1 MSYKKQE
8 LLTLHEHL
16 SSPPVFDGSVLLIFL
31 LCVCVFLLCVFT
43 FYVPCCD
50 VRYDFRIKP
59 CSVRLYLH
67 IKPCSVRLYLQLIVV
82 RRLSYLR
89 CLCLFAHC
97 GIQHKLCCVFALFVF
112 VLCNLYYDYHFGIF
126 KLFLQVSLD
135 CPFGIL

>member
-16 SSPPVFDGSVLLIFL
+16 SSPPVFDGSVLFIFL
-31 LCVCVFLLCVFT
+31 FCVCVFLLCVFT

-59 CSVRLYLH
+59 CSVRLY
-67 IKPCSVRLYLQLIVV
+67 PQLIVV

-112 VLCNLYYDYHFGIF
+112 VLCNLYYGYPFGIF